1 MRQHLIT
8 IAAWTIALS
17 VVTWQRLLKPAIE
30 RAFPGLTDSL
40 PGSHESHPLLS
51 EPAAACLAPVG
62 TGNTV
67 RIHRSAPAAAK
78 PKRRTAKAKP
88 AALA

>member
-8 IAAWTIALS
+8 IAAWTIALA

-30 RAFPGLTDSL
+30 RGFPGLTDSL
-40 PGSHESHPLLS
+40 PESRESHPYQGVPVPV
-51 EPAAACLAPVG
+51 PA
-62 TGNTV
+62 
-67 RIHRSAPAAAK
+67 RSIRVHHAAPAAAK

>member
-8 IAAWTIALS
+8 IAAWTIALA

-30 RAFPGLTDSL
+30 RAFPGLTNSL
-40 PGSHESHPLLS
+40 PESRESHPLLS
-51 EPAAACLAPVG
+51 EPAAACLAPVS
-62 TGNTV
+62 TV
-67 RIHRSAPAAAK
+67 RVHRSAPAAAK